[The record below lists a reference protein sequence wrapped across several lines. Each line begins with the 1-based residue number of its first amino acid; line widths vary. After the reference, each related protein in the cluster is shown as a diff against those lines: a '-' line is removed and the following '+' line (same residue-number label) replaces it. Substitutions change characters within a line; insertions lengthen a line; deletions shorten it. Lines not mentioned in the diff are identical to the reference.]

1 LKGLTLRI
9 GAPFLVLLV
18 LLGAACG
25 GDAGSSA
32 MNVGAETT
40 SDAPQATPT
49 TPPTAPARAAATA
62 TPRFGRAPTVDA
74 AVATYQA
81 ATAELF
87 AGYATS
93 MGEYARNFVAA
104 GNNPALIFD
113 RSWRTVVGT
122 HIGLLQ
128 VYNTRLR
135 ALQPPACLQDGH
147 NTLLEF
153 TVELDDALE
162 HVLTGLDNFNGE
174 ELRTGARGITT
185 ANTLLSTATDQM
197 ARARC

>member
-1 LKGLTLRI
+1 
-9 GAPFLVLLV
+9 VLLV

-32 MNVGAETT
+32 RNAGAETT

-62 TPRFGRAPTVDA
+62 TPRFGRTPTVDA
-74 AVATYQA
+74 VVATYQA

-104 GNNPALIFD
+104 GNNPALIID

-135 ALQPPACLQDGH
+135 ALQPPACLRDGH

-162 HVLTGLDNFNGE
+162 HVLTGLDNFDGE

-185 ANTLLSTATDQM
+185 ANTLLSTATRQM
-197 ARARC
+197 SQARC

>member
-1 LKGLTLRI
+1 M
-9 GAPFLVLLV
+9 LLAI
-18 LLGAACG
+18 LGAACG
-25 GDAGSSA
+25 GNAGPAVSNA
-32 MNVGAETT
+32 GAETT
-40 SDAPQATPT
+40 SHAPQATPT

-62 TPRFGRAPTVDA
+62 TPRFGRTPTVDA

-93 MGEYARNFVAA
+93 MGEYARMFVAA
-104 GNNPALIFD
+104 GNNPALIVD
-113 RSWRTVVGT
+113 RSWRTAVGT

-153 TVELDDALE
+153 SAELDDALE
-162 HVLTGLDNFNGE
+162 HVLTGLDDFDAE